1 MNLKDNVLLKLFHK
15 SFSFVL
21 FLIQEDE
28 ILILVLLESSHCLI
42 QDLQLYNFDLFEAKK
57 KIY

>member
-1 MNLKDNVLLKLFHK
+1 MNLKDNVLLELFHK
-15 SFSFVL
+15 SFFFVL

-28 ILILVLLESSHCLI
+28 IVILVLLESSHCLI